1 MAAVLVK
8 SGVRQTQTAD
18 LQTADLQT
26 CRPTDLQTCRL
37 AEKNLDLLEHGPRG
51 IGR

>member
-1 MAAVLVK
+1 MEECS

-26 CRPTDLQTCRL
+26 CRPADLQTCRL
-37 AEKNLDLLEHGPRG
+37 ADLQTRSEFTGGRG
-51 IGR
+51 GGG